1 MAASDSVDGRA
12 PRRAVGE
19 ETYERVKALLAGP
32 EQMTTRQ
39 AFERVALESGRS
51 VSTVQTTYYRA
62 ARKDPD
68 TTVKR
73 RPRST
78 AARATAAATPP
89 RGRGRGTAARRRVAP
104 ADGAR
109 VVDEFLAAQKALLAY
124 VRELEADRRS
134 LDAIRGALGGA

>member
-1 MAASDSVDGRA
+1 M
-12 PRRAVGE
+12 
-19 ETYERVKALLAGP
+19 
-32 EQMTTRQ
+32 
-39 AFERVALESGRS
+39 
-51 VSTVQTTYYRA
+51 QTTYYRA

-73 RPRST
+73 RPRT

-89 RGRGRGTAARRRVAP
+89 RGRGRGTTARRRVART
-104 ADGAR
+104 DGAR

-134 LDAIRGALGGA
+134 LEAIRGALGGA